1 MKLATSAM
9 MSTCEVD
16 IRSCIDGINSSH
28 SLRVAMK
35 TSLHEATSLLYSK
48 PTRTNRVGIV
58 RSRDSPCPTEEGQTV
73 DKLIYQYGYLS
84 GLQLLLILFY
94 VLKRVADQ

>member
-1 MKLATSAM
+1 
-9 MSTCEVD
+9 
-16 IRSCIDGINSSH
+16 
-28 SLRVAMK
+28 MK
-35 TSLHEATSLLYSK
+35 TSLHEAASLLYSK

-58 RSRDSPCPTEEGQTV
+58 RSRGSPCPTEEGQTV